1 MLVVFRPGWI
11 WTTFWQWTAFRAVNW
26 WARYCRR
33 QDWWSVPVR
42 EWIKCST
49 TVLLWR
55 AKLCMWLFNWLLQES
70 NNLIEPAVSSAVAY
84 GRCITSNGLV
94 LSCSD
99 NEALPKGE
107 IWTVRGKQ
115 LLLVSYSRGAR
126 LDGMNNKCELLL
138 KHRDCR
144 KAKDYWQA
152 LPKGMQSVNP
162 LDAGITRTLVLPVKR
177 QILTHLIVTYTEH
190 GKPVS
195 LLNYRTVNRK
205 VSLWGCGYGI
215 AEKANAILV
224 MRGIWVESCLWIKW
238 NNITHHE
245 SGQTSALGNS
255 LQETFRT
262 F

>member
-1 MLVVFRPGWI
+1 
-11 WTTFWQWTAFRAVNW
+11 
-26 WARYCRR
+26 
-33 QDWWSVPVR
+33 
-42 EWIKCST
+42 
-49 TVLLWR
+49 
-55 AKLCMWLFNWLLQES
+55 MWLFNWLLQES

-84 GRCITSNGLV
+84 GRCITSNGFV

-107 IWTVRGKQ
+107 VWTVRGKQ
-115 LLLVSYSRGAR
+115 LLLVSYGRGAR

-215 AEKANAILV
+215 AEKSECHPCNEGD
-224 MRGIWVESCLWIKW
+224 MSWVLFM
-238 NNITHHE
+238 N
-245 SGQTSALGNS
+245 
-255 LQETFRT
+255 
-262 F
+262 

>member
-1 MLVVFRPGWI
+1 MYVI
-11 WTTFWQWTAFRAVNW
+11 
-26 WARYCRR
+26 
-33 QDWWSVPVR
+33 
-42 EWIKCST
+42 
-49 TVLLWR
+49 LLLTIT
-55 AKLCMWLFNWLLQES
+55 KKS
-70 NNLIEPAVSSAVAY
+70 NKLIETAVSSAVAY

-115 LLLVSYSRGAR
+115 PLLVSYSRGAR

-152 LPKGMQSVNP
+152 LLKGMQSVNP
-162 LDAGITRTLVLPVKR
+162 FDSRITRTLVLPVKR

-195 LLNYRTVNRK
+195 LLYFRKASRK

-224 MRGIWVESCLWIKW
+224 MRRIWVESCLWIKW

-255 LQETFRT
+255 LQESFRT

>member
-1 MLVVFRPGWI
+1 MLVVFRPEWI

-49 TVLLWR
+49 TVLLWC
-55 AKLCMWLFNWLLQES
+55 AKLCMWLFYWLLQKS

-84 GRCITSNGLV
+84 GRCITNNGLV

-107 IWTVRGKQ
+107 VWTVRGKQ

-162 LDAGITRTLVLPVKR
+162 LPSNWMSLNCWLCTKWQWGIARGLMKRFYENCRKKTLSVTK
-177 QILTHLIVTYTEH
+177 TALIACPRSI
-190 GKPVS
+190 GMS
-195 LLNYRTVNRK
+195 LLK
-205 VSLWGCGYGI
+205 DWK
-215 AEKANAILV
+215 EW
-224 MRGIWVESCLWIKW
+224 IWITSSWFQAVFIKMV
-238 NNITHHE
+238 I
-245 SGQTSALGNS
+245 
-255 LQETFRT
+255 
-262 F
+262 

>member
-1 MLVVFRPGWI
+1 MYVI
-11 WTTFWQWTAFRAVNW
+11 
-26 WARYCRR
+26 
-33 QDWWSVPVR
+33 
-42 EWIKCST
+42 
-49 TVLLWR
+49 VLLTIT
-55 AKLCMWLFNWLLQES
+55 KKS

-107 IWTVRGKQ
+107 VWTVRGKQ

-162 LDAGITRTLVLPVKR
+162 LPSNWMSLNCWLCTNGNEGLRGAWWKDFMKIVGRKPYRLRKLLSSLVRGVSEWVCWKIERNEYELPQV
-177 QILTHLIVTYTEH
+177 
-190 GKPVS
+190 G
-195 LLNYRTVNRK
+195 
-205 VSLWGCGYGI
+205 
-215 AEKANAILV
+215 
-224 MRGIWVESCLWIKW
+224 
-238 NNITHHE
+238 
-245 SGQTSALGNS
+245 
-255 LQETFRT
+255 FRL
-262 F
+262 FS